1 MRLKPLWFEDIT
13 GDNRHYPFSKF
24 INRMLIDLSIL
35 MGNPIVDS
43 PVAAIIINTAIINLI
58 KLFSHKY
65 TNSKKLREAL
75 FY

>member
-1 MRLKPLWFEDIT
+1 
-13 GDNRHYPFSKF
+13 
-24 INRMLIDLSIL
+24 

-43 PVAAIIINTAIINLI
+43 PVAAIIINTAIINLT
-58 KLFSHKY
+58 KLFSHND